1 MKYRF
6 AISAFFVLALQSCQT
21 NLSNEDITASVW
33 KCGVPCG
40 LSDVLIFGKNHTIRN
55 DTIFH
60 HTAPYG
66 KIVKRI
72 SDFDEDTKISVINLR
87 DSNTKDTCIYH
98 AK

>member
-1 MKYRF
+1 MRYRF
-6 AISAFFVLALQSCQT
+6 AFSAFFAFALQSCQT

-40 LSDVLIFGKNHTIRN
+40 LSDILIFDKNTTIRN
-55 DTIFH
+55 DTIFY

-87 DSNTKDTCIYH
+87 DLYAKDTCIYH

>member
-1 MKYRF
+1 MRYRF
-6 AISAFFVLALQSCQT
+6 AFSAFFTLALQSCQT

-40 LSDVLIFGKNHTIRN
+40 LSDILIFDKNTTIRN

-66 KIVKRI
+66 KIVRRI
-72 SDFDEDTKISVINLR
+72 SDFDEDAKISVINLR